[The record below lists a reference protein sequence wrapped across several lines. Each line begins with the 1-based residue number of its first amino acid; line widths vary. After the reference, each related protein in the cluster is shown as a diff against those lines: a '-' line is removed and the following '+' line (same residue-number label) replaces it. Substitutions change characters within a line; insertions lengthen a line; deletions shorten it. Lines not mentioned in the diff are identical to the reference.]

1 MKQSTVQY
9 DESELDTIVFLLL
22 LLFYYSK
29 LIFLVRLR
37 AKQGLQKVRE
47 LYTVLQKAG
56 ETVYSLQKGRQLADL
71 VERGNMVRRH
81 HCLLRLAAWCQVTPS
96 PQISLVCYCHQFLS
110 WYRTEE
116 IHAGLYG
123 LGGLITDSATEAQQ

>member
-9 DESELDTIVFLLL
+9 DESELDTIVFPLL

-37 AKQGLQKVRE
+37 AKQGLQKAV
-47 LYTVLQKAG
+47 
-56 ETVYSLQKGRQLADL
+56 ETVYSFQKGRQLADL
-71 VERGNMVRRH
+71 VGRGNMVRRH
-81 HCLLRLAAWCQVTPS
+81 HFLLRLAAWCQVTPS